1 LAQHIQPKNPPPRL
15 NSADARWIAAD
26 LKRNLLEASS
36 FAAFV
41 QAARA
46 QAANRTNAAQS
57 CEDKSMT
64 ANDQPLTH
72 KVETA
77 RGVRTL
83 AFPAEIVA
91 QKRGVPRTIR
101 CYAVTDEVRMVRIE
115 TRRADG
121 LRFNVLDEYNQPLND
136 APVQW
141 EIIWR

>member
-1 LAQHIQPKNPPPRL
+1 
-15 NSADARWIAAD
+15 
-26 LKRNLLEASS
+26 
-36 FAAFV
+36 
-41 QAARA
+41 
-46 QAANRTNAAQS
+46 
-57 CEDKSMT
+57 MT
-64 ANDQPLTH
+64 ANEQPLTY

-91 QKRGVPRTIR
+91 QDRGVPRTVR

-115 TRRADG
+115 ARRADG

>member
-1 LAQHIQPKNPPPRL
+1 MAEERQPF
-15 NSADARWIAAD
+15 SY
-26 LKRNLLEASS
+26 
-36 FAAFV
+36 
-41 QAARA
+41 
-46 QAANRTNAAQS
+46 T
-57 CEDKSMT
+57 
-64 ANDQPLTH
+64 
-72 KVETA
+72 VETA

-91 QKRGVPRTIR
+91 QGRGVPRTVR

-115 TRRADG
+115 ARRADG

>member
-1 LAQHIQPKNPPPRL
+1 M
-15 NSADARWIAAD
+15 
-26 LKRNLLEASS
+26 
-36 FAAFV
+36 
-41 QAARA
+41 
-46 QAANRTNAAQS
+46 AAN
-57 CEDKSMT
+57 E
-64 ANDQPLTH
+64 QPLTY

-91 QKRGVPRTIR
+91 QGRGVPRTIR
-101 CYAVTDEVRMVRIE
+101 CYAMTDEVRMVRIE
-115 TRRADG
+115 ARRADG